1 MGGQS
6 LFMKVQGRCM
16 EHMVVKAPAAM
27 KIAFGENPKVHYGE
41 KDIMP
46 GSRMG
51 IAGMLREELF
61 QAKLYMEKKSRKKF
75 QQVKKTFEWNAGCR

>member
-1 MGGQS
+1 M
-6 LFMKVQGRCM
+6 
-16 EHMVVKAPAAM
+16 
-27 KIAFGENPKVHYGE
+27 NYGE

-51 IAGMLREELF
+51 IAGMLRQELF

>member
-1 MGGQS
+1 M
-6 LFMKVQGRCM
+6 
-16 EHMVVKAPAAM
+16 
-27 KIAFGENPKVHYGE
+27 NYGE

-75 QQVKKTFEWNAGCR
+75 QQVKKTLVWNAGCR

>member
-1 MGGQS
+1 
-6 LFMKVQGRCM
+6 MKVQGRCM

-27 KIAFGENPKVHYGE
+27 KIAFGENPKVNYGE

-51 IAGMLREELF
+51 IAGMLRQELF
-61 QAKLYMEKKSRKKF
+61 QAKLYMKKRAGKNFSR
-75 QQVKKTFEWNAGCR
+75 

>member
-1 MGGQS
+1 
-6 LFMKVQGRCM
+6 MKVQGRCM

-27 KIAFGENPKVHYGE
+27 KIAFGENPKVNYGE

-51 IAGMLREELF
+51 FSNNPMEVFTRT
-61 QAKLYMEKKSRKKF
+61 LYTIINGKVVYQEDNRNCF
-75 QQVKKTFEWNAGCR
+75 T